1 MKLFLERKTIMFT
14 QDKLKKVIDS
24 FQEIVDDLTFGI
36 KYLIFDLE
44 ATRRENMELKR
55 MLPYREN

>member
-1 MKLFLERKTIMFT
+1 MFT

-55 MLPYREN
+55 MLSYREN